1 MKTSVAISP
10 ELLNEI
16 MQLTEV
22 TIKSQAVEIA
32 LKTFVQ
38 LKQQERIRAYRGQLH
53 WEGNLDKL
61 RENS

>member
-38 LKQQERIRAYRGQLH
+38 LKQQERIRTYRGQLH